1 MIWVFIIVVIWVIY
15 IIFEKKLKK
24 IKINNRIHE
33 LPESSLRVVGKIF
46 YEEGEEYEHEV
57 IVVLYQNELKT
68 VIGIESEK
76 FIKVQKNA
84 IIAQETTGEVGVYI
98 DVMRV
103 GYLNADSAIE
113 FCNFIKSKGFSK
125 RDAFEVEAIVMGN
138 PKGDKWFVK
147 LNMPCEMQKFRYKIY

>member
-1 MIWVFIIVVIWVIY
+1 MIWVFIIIVIWVIY
-15 IIFEKKLKK
+15 IIFEKKFKK
-24 IKINNRIHE
+24 NSRMHE
-33 LPESSLRVVGKIF
+33 LSESSLRVVGKIF

-84 IIAQETTGEVGVYI
+84 IIAQEATGEVGVYI